1 MSLVTV
7 AEVRVMVQTGI
18 TDQQLQAVID
28 REETIMVQR
37 CGAHYVNTSTR
48 NTETL
53 HGRYTKLHLTQ
64 KITSIYR
71 VTEDGVVLSQTDGD
85 FRVWEL
91 EGCLERLPAGSL
103 WGEVVSVI
111 YVPYDDNERRKAVL
125 IEMVRLALERTSMQS
140 ESVAGEYSYHAP
152 DWEYE
157 RARLLRSLNFRAI

>member
-7 AEVRVMVQTGI
+7 AEVRALVNSGL
-18 TDQQLQAVID
+18 TDAQLQAVID
-28 REETIMVQR
+28 REEAIMVER
-37 CGAHYVNTSTR
+37 CGAHYVDTSMR

-53 HGRYTKLHLTQ
+53 HGGYTRLHVAQ
-64 KITSIYR
+64 KITSVYR
-71 VTEDGVVLSQTDGD
+71 VTEDSVVLSQADGD
-85 FRVWEL
+85 FRLWEL
-91 EGCLERLPAGSL
+91 EGCLERLPVGSL

-111 YVPYDDNERRKAVL
+111 YVPYNDNQRRKAVL
-125 IEMVRLALERTSMQS
+125 VEMVRHALERMAMAS